1 MPKPRAAASRNR
13 EAKGVDEER
22 RHPRWEDAETE
33 REVFRMCLAP
43 PVVNG
48 RPPLA
53 TIMKLPRYNTTWES
67 AASRRELKGAAHPQ
81 EERRPQQQPSTMTR
95 TSSSGVRRSH
105 SATPRRQQFV
115 QHYERRSHST
125 EPSPSSMRSEELPI
139 PRVGGRRTSSSVHN
153 VDANELVK
161 MYDFAVSSRRSCR
174 PWLVMTS
181 PASDESRDD
190 ADVDSLS
197 DGSTA
202 SIFVSRFIVSS
213 PCEDVE
219 HV

>member
-1 MPKPRAAASRNR
+1 
-13 EAKGVDEER
+13 
-22 RHPRWEDAETE
+22 
-33 REVFRMCLAP
+33 MCLAP

-53 TIMKLPRYNTTWES
+53 TLMKLPRYNTTWES
-67 AASRRELKGAAHPQ
+67 AASRRELKGAAHPR

-95 TSSSGVRRSH
+95 TSASSGVRRSH

-161 MYDFAVSSRRSCR
+161 MYDFAVSSRLDRVGRGWS
-174 PWLVMTS
+174 
-181 PASDESRDD
+181 
-190 ADVDSLS
+190 
-197 DGSTA
+197 
-202 SIFVSRFIVSS
+202 
-213 PCEDVE
+213 
-219 HV
+219 

>member
-1 MPKPRAAASRNR
+1 
-13 EAKGVDEER
+13 
-22 RHPRWEDAETE
+22 
-33 REVFRMCLAP
+33 MCLAP

-67 AASRRELKGAAHPQ
+67 AASRRELKGAAQPR